1 MALHRFSIMLL
12 KRAKENFLHIIKDY
26 LREGQE
32 RSLENKKKKKECH
45 KNQDLFL
52 NIISTNRQ

>member
-12 KRAKENFLHIIKDY
+12 KRAKGNFLHIIKDY

-52 NIISTNRQ
+52 NIISF